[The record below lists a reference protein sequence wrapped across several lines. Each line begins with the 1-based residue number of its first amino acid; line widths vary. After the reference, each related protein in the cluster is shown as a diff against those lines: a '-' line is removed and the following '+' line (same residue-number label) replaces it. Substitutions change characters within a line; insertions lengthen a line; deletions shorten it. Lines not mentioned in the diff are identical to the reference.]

1 MKKSILT
8 TAIFLGALSMM
19 LTSCVKDI
27 LDDEGQWGG
36 TYELI
41 IDGEVV
47 KEGSTE
53 EVGMLGNLASVSNG
67 ETFGLLVANVPGT
80 NGGVT
85 QIDDSE
91 EGGVV
96 TITGRNILKD
106 DGSDELYLS
115 MSGSIKRVSSSKI
128 TFEGSLTSL
137 EDVSTHTFSGTMESN
152 AFKLML

>member
-1 MKKSILT
+1 MKKSIFT
-8 TAIFLGALSMM
+8 FAIFLGALSIM
-19 LTSCVKDI
+19 LTSCEKDI
-27 LDDEGQWGG
+27 LTDDDSWGG
-36 TYELI
+36 TYELL
-41 IDGEVV
+41 IDGKVV

-53 EVGMLGNLASVSNG
+53 EVGMFANLASVSEG
-67 ETFGLLVANVPGT
+67 EDFGILVANVPGT

-85 QIDDSE
+85 QINDSE

-96 TITGRNILKD
+96 TITGRNLLKD

-128 TFEGSLTSL
+128 TFEGTLTSL
-137 EDVSTHTFSGTMESN
+137 DDVTAHTFSGTMESN

>member
-1 MKKSILT
+1 MKKSILLF
-8 TAIFLGALSMM
+8 AFFLGTFSLV
-19 LTSCVKDI
+19 LTSCDKDI
-27 LDDEGQWGG
+27 LTDDGQWGG

-41 IDGEVV
+41 IDGKVV

-67 ETFGLLVANVPGT
+67 ESFGLLVANVPGS
-80 NGGVT
+80 NGDVT
-85 QIDDSE
+85 QIEDED
-91 EGGVV
+91 EGGLI

-115 MSGSIKRVSSSKI
+115 ASGSIKRESSSKI
-128 TFEGSLTSL
+128 SFEGTLTSL
-137 EDVSTHTFSGTMESN
+137 EDLEIHTFSGTIESN